1 MDVEKRYTGSYEK
14 VVDEKESGFDW
25 NALLYW
31 LGSLIVSLIP
41 LYLELIKYLN
51 IHDEININFWSYY
64 FIKGDILWVF
74 ATLLLFVLVDS
85 NAKKRKKEKK
95 WVKNTF
101 NLGIVVFVFTEATFI
116 IFNALNILD
125 TKIWPLYIGVS
136 LVIIS
141 LVISTPLKIEF
152 IKED

>member
-1 MDVEKRYTGSYEK
+1 MDTENRYTGSYEK
-14 VVDEKESGFDW
+14 VPDEKKQGFDW
-25 NALLYW
+25 SALLYW

-41 LYLELIKYLN
+41 FYLEVIKYLN
-51 IHDEININFWSYY
+51 IHDEINSNFWSYC
-64 FIKGDILWVF
+64 FTKGDILWVF

-95 WVKNTF
+95 WVNNIF
-101 NLGIVVFVFTEATFI
+101 NLGVVVFVFTEATFI
-116 IFNALNILD
+116 IFNILSIAD
-125 TKIWPLYIGVS
+125 TKIWPLYFGIP
-136 LVIIS
+136 LVITT

>member
-1 MDVEKRYTGSYEK
+1 MDTENRYTGSYEK
-14 VVDEKESGFDW
+14 VPDKKKPGFDW

-41 LYLELIKYLN
+41 LYLEMIKYLN
-51 IHDEININFWSYY
+51 IHDEINSNFWSYY
-64 FIKGDILWVF
+64 FTKGDILWVF

-95 WVKNTF
+95 WVNNIF
-101 NLGIVVFVFTEATFI
+101 NLGVVVFVFAEATFI
-116 IFNALNILD
+116 IFNALNIAG
-125 TKIWPLYIGVS
+125 TKMWPLYIGVP
-136 LVIIS
+136 LVVTS